1 MSKAIIYLLEASV
14 LLAILYSLYFLLLR
28 KETFFSLNRFFLL
41 GILGVS
47 LLYPLI
53 SFELSAPADIVL
65 TRPVEELSEIRNSY
79 YDALESWS
87 NAGTSSASRLDTVS
101 EREEIN
107 YSGMVLTVVVA
118 IYGIGLVALVFRL
131 IWTYSWIRRLK
142 SANPIEIIDGVTVVK
157 VPYQLAP
164 FSFLNAV
171 FVHKD
176 LLDSE
181 EFAQILAHEQT
192 HIKQK
197 HSLDL
202 IFVQLLAAVLWF
214 NPVVWMLIKSLKTTH
229 EYIADKKMIN
239 QGYSLVEYQ
248 SLLLRQLIS
257 NNSYGL
263 VHHFNLSFIKRRITM
278 MKIKE
283 SGRVGKLK
291 AAFVLSTAIV
301 FSLLIVQCNSRIE
314 DQIDTDLAAGD
325 LVKEAGNLTDQLIS
339 YSLPVLPEMGFE
351 YDIDPGNALEVVILG
366 GEVRLNGQTTPL
378 AELESAI
385 QESGITNTGIVVIK
399 VDKAEKMRLVT
410 DVQWALRK
418 TNRRKLLYIGRTAE
432 GDQVEMA
439 FLLPPTPDSKEG
451 IQMPIVDDEYARAH
465 NLDLLKIKLG
475 DNARS
480 ANQTLVYEFV
490 KGQIVKGKSNYVVSA
505 KPEADDTFND
515 YLVNLTYIQQGF
527 NQIYQERTQ
536 ELFGKNFYD
545 LDTKNPLEKEQY
557 DKVRNGI
564 PRAISVAEI

>member
-1 MSKAIIYLLEASV
+1 
-14 LLAILYSLYFLLLR
+14 
-28 KETFFSLNRFFLL
+28 
-41 GILGVS
+41 
-47 LLYPLI
+47 
-53 SFELSAPADIVL
+53 
-65 TRPVEELSEIRNSY
+65 
-79 YDALESWS
+79 
-87 NAGTSSASRLDTVS
+87 
-101 EREEIN
+101 
-107 YSGMVLTVVVA
+107 
-118 IYGIGLVALVFRL
+118 
-131 IWTYSWIRRLK
+131 
-142 SANPIEIIDGVTVVK
+142 
-157 VPYQLAP
+157 
-164 FSFLNAV
+164 
-171 FVHKD
+171 
-176 LLDSE
+176 
-181 EFAQILAHEQT
+181 
-192 HIKQK
+192 
-197 HSLDL
+197 
-202 IFVQLLAAVLWF
+202 
-214 NPVVWMLIKSLKTTH
+214 
-229 EYIADKKMIN
+229 
-239 QGYSLVEYQ
+239 
-248 SLLLRQLIS
+248 
-257 NNSYGL
+257 
-263 VHHFNLSFIKRRITM
+263 M